1 MISGRTD
8 SQNGHA
14 IFGAPLPHKTRPSIR
29 RITQAVTRTMASKT
43 STSTAVIR
51 SVKTPIAGIAAAIT
65 SETTSRAT
73 G

>member
-1 MISGRTD
+1 
-8 SQNGHA
+8 
-14 IFGAPLPHKTRPSIR
+14 
-29 RITQAVTRTMASKT
+29 MASKT